1 MPAPT
6 NDPAETVCHLGLVTG
21 EYANLANQ
29 FTQGLSEA
37 LHGPMWILFGA
48 FAGLWVV
55 IQGLRLVVFRTTI
68 IDVAQEFVFVMI
80 AATLLAS
87 QGSSLVNTI
96 YSGSLSMM
104 GGVASTAL
112 EVAPQ
117 DGGAFATVNGGVP
130 LESGM
135 VSLVCTA
142 QSAVKKVLYM
152 GSYISQTG
160 SLTDPMPWFY
170 ALALVVPYLFVV
182 VVYFSQVVISMF
194 RVIMLASVSSFLML
208 GFGFGWGRDMMKSG
222 VKTLLS
228 AFMILFGATA
238 ALAMLIF
245 GINSLDIGEN
255 PTLESVRAMATL
267 DSPEFIL
274 AFLMGWMGTAF
285 MTEATGMANSIAGSV
300 LSNTGVGIITAGAT
314 ATAGMLTKNPATT
327 ALMGGA
333 ATGAGNFAHNASSLI
348 GQGASH
354 LGSNAAQTASDLLF
368 KAKHNGRTPDQIA
381 ERFKNVMGK

>member
-6 NDPAETVCHLGLVTG
+6 NDPETVCHLGRVTG

-29 FTQGLSEA
+29 FTQGLSDA
-37 LHGPMWILFGA
+37 LHGPMWVLFVA

-55 IQGLRLVVFRTTI
+55 IQGLRLTLIHTTI
-68 IDVAQEFVFVMI
+68 IDVAKEFVFVMI

-96 YSGSLSMM
+96 YTSSLSMM
-104 GGVASTAL
+104 GSVAATAL
-112 EVAPQ
+112 EVAPK
-117 DGGAFATVNGGVP
+117 DGPAITATNGTVE

-142 QSAVKKVLYM
+142 QKAVKKVLYM
-152 GSYISQTG
+152 GSYVSQTG
-160 SLTDPMPWFY
+160 SITDPAPWLY

-182 VVYFSQVVISMF
+182 VVYFSQVVIAIF
-194 RVIMLASVSSFLML
+194 RAIFLSAVSWFLML
-208 GFGFGWGRDMMKSG
+208 GFGFNWGRDMMKSG
-222 VKTLLS
+222 IKTLLS
-228 AFMILFGATA
+228 AFMVLFGATT

-245 GINSLDIGEN
+245 GINALDIGET
-255 PTLESVRAMATL
+255 PTIESVRSMATL

-274 AFLMGWMGTAF
+274 AVLMGWMGTAF
-285 MTEATGMANSIAGSV
+285 MTEATSIANSIAGSV
-300 LSNTGVGIITAGAT
+300 LSNTGVGVITAGTT

-333 ATGAGNFAHNASSLI
+333 ATGAGNFVHNSKSLM
-348 GQGASH
+348 GEGASQF
-354 LGSNAAQTASDLLF
+354 GGNAAQSVSDLLY
-368 KAKHNGRTPDQIA
+368 KAKHNGRSA
-381 ERFKNVMGK
+381 EQVADRLKNVLGN